1 VKAFGVRVLTIASGR
16 ISRWFVLILSIVIL
30 GGLGSLAGKL
40 DSVVKNEAESF
51 LPGSAE
57 SSKVLKDI
65 KRYPN
70 GQTASAVVLYYRPGG
85 LRKSDLAQIQAARV
99 KLNRNLPPFTLAAPP
114 VVVSKNGTTALIVP
128 ELKFTGK
135 SDVFKAAVKGIDN
148 ATTFSA
154 PGLTR
159 RLTGPVGLSNDAI
172 KVFGNIDGTL
182 LLVTGG
188 LVFVLL
194 VLIYRSPIFWLI
206 PFISVLFAE
215 GAARGLA
222 YLLAKGGVVVN
233 GQSQGILPVLV
244 FGAGTDYALLLVAR
258 YREELRRHENKLDA
272 LHVALR
278 RAGVPILASGL
289 TVICAL
295 LCLTFAEVNGTAGL
309 GPIAAMGIAVAM
321 LTMLTLLPALLATVG
336 GRKAFWPRI
345 PHHGDSGADETHGFW
360 RRVGE
365 WVARRPRTVAACTTL
380 LLLVLALGL
389 LSFNTNLT
397 QANGFRGDVPSVEGQ
412 KLLQAAFPAGASVPV
427 DIIVPDAANVPRV
440 VTAAEQ
446 VPGVESAV
454 PGQRGP
460 PGVRVEATLNVD
472 PYSVKAYDV
481 IPRIRTAVKHAGG
494 DDVLVGGGTAQEADL
509 RTAAARDTRVIVPI
523 ALAVVFL
530 ILLILLRAVVAP
542 LMLIATVILS
552 FAAALGIGSFF
563 SIEVFGFAGL
573 DPSYPLFVFIFL
585 VALGID
591 YNIFLMA
598 RVREE
603 SVRHGTHVGMM
614 RGLAVTGAVITSA
627 GIVLA
632 GTFSA
637 LAVLKLVFL
646 TELGFTIAIGVLL
659 DTFLVRSILVPS
671 LTEMLGDRVWWP
683 SKLWRREGYPPPE
696 PEPDEPPSDRAPL
709 TPSPAPG
716 EARA

>member
-1 VKAFGVRVLTIASGR
+1 VKDFGIRVLTIASGR
-16 ISRWFVLILSIVIL
+16 RSRWVVLALSILVL
-30 GGLGSLAGKL
+30 GGLGSLSGKL
-40 DSVVKNEAESF
+40 NDVVKNEAESF

-65 KRYPN
+65 KQYPG
-70 GQTASAVVLYYRPGG
+70 GQTAAAVVLFRRDGG
-85 LRKSDLAQIQAARV
+85 LSQRDLVQIRAARER
-99 KLNRNLPPFTLAAPP
+99 LNHDLPRATLPAPP
-114 VVVSKNGTTALIVP
+114 VVVSKDGTTALIVP
-128 ELKFTGK
+128 EVKFTGK
-135 SDVFKAAVKGIDN
+135 PKIFKAAVDGIND
-148 ATTFSA
+148 ATTFND
-154 PGLTR
+154 PGLVR
-159 RLTGPVGLSNDAI
+159 KLTGPVGLSHDAI

-182 LLVTGG
+182 LLVTGS

-206 PFISVLFAE
+206 PFGSVLFAE
-215 GAARGLA
+215 GAARGCA
-222 YLLAKGGVVVN
+222 YLLAKAGVVVN

-258 YREELRRHENKLDA
+258 YREELRRHEDKLDA
-272 LHVALR
+272 LRIALR
-278 RAGVPILASGL
+278 RAGVPIVASGL
-289 TVICAL
+289 TVIAAL
-295 LCLTFAEVNGTAGL
+295 LCLSFAEVNGTSGL

-321 LTMLTLLPALLATVG
+321 ITMLTLLPALLATVG
-336 GRKAFWPRI
+336 GRRAFWPRI
-345 PHHGDSGADETHGFW
+345 PHLGDSGADETHGAW

-365 WVARRPRTVAACTTL
+365 WVARRPGTVAAGTTL
-380 LLLVLALGL
+380 VLLVFALGL

-397 QANGFRGDVPSVEGQ
+397 QANGFRGEVPSVQGQ
-412 KLLQAAFPAGASVPV
+412 KLLAQAFPAGASVPV
-427 DIIVPDAANVPRV
+427 DIIVPQAVKVPAVVAAAQR
-440 VTAAEQ
+440 
-446 VPGVESAV
+446 VPGVASASV
-454 PGQRGP
+454 GQRGP
-460 PGVRVEATLNVD
+460 PGVRVEATLSID
-472 PYSVKAYDV
+472 PYSVQAYDV
-481 IPRIRTAVKHAGG
+481 IPKIREAVKAAGG
-494 DDVLVGGGTAQEADL
+494 DEVLVGGGTAQEADL

-523 ALAVVFL
+523 ALVVVFL
-530 ILLILLRAVVAP
+530 ILLALLRALVAP
-542 LMLIATVILS
+542 LVLIGTVILS
-552 FAAALGIGSFF
+552 FAAALGIGTFF
-563 SIEVFGFAGL
+563 SIEVFDFAGL

-603 SVRHGTHVGMM
+603 SVRHGTHIGTL

-659 DTFLVRSILVPS
+659 DTFVVRSILVPA
-671 LTEMLGDRVWWP
+671 LTLILGDRVWWP
-683 SKLWRREGYPPPE
+683 SRLWRREGYPAPE
-696 PEPDEPPSDRAPL
+696 PEPELAPDGAA
-709 TPSPAPG
+709 PIRPAPATG